1 MNIMSDRNYGRW
13 SQAEKEQLN
22 ALVARYQQ
30 RNEKP
35 NWTEI
40 SAQIQ
45 TKTARQCYDQHNI
58 LAKKQSS
65 SDQRHFWTKREEEL
79 LLKLFKQAPY
89 QWECIQSEFANI
101 SINQLKNKYNLLTKQ
116 IQAKTMG
123 KLERHEVAGQ
133 LKNLL
138 GM

>member
-1 MNIMSDRNYGRW
+1 MSDRNYGKW
-13 SQAEKEQLN
+13 SQAEKEHLN
-22 ALVARYQQ
+22 ALITRYQQ
-30 RNEKP
+30 KNEKP

-40 SAQIQ
+40 ATQMQ

-58 LAKKQSS
+58 LTKKQNS
-65 SDQRHFWTKREEEL
+65 SDQRHFWTQREEEQ

-116 IQAKTMG
+116 IQAKAMG
-123 KLERHEVAGQ
+123 KVERHEVACQ